1 MDDHNYSAQVLNHS
15 VSPEPFAMESDV
27 ELHSV
32 PDASP
37 LGQVVINSAATAAIA
52 GFVNSS
58 NCTPVEQ
65 IFLNTSSNCTP
76 VEQIFVNTSSNCTP
90 VEQLVV
96 NTSSNCIPVEQNEA
110 LTVVETVEVVSSTQ
124 EPCFVESDLEKPE
137 SHQDFTSESNFV
149 DKEKDEEEKTESE
162 GQWDGVS
169 CVAEKGLVFRSREEI
184 NRFMTLYKE
193 SNCCQY
199 CVYSGGITEKCTS
212 KRVRLIT
219 KL

>member
-65 IFLNTSSNCTP
+65 IC
-76 VEQIFVNTSSNCTP
+76 VNTILNYILIG
-90 VEQLVV
+90 ED
-96 NTSSNCIPVEQNEA
+96 
-110 LTVVETVEVVSSTQ
+110 LT
-124 EPCFVESDLEKPE
+124 
-137 SHQDFTSESNFV
+137 N
-149 DKEKDEEEKTESE
+149 
-162 GQWDGVS
+162 
-169 CVAEKGLVFRSREEI
+169 SRKNDTI
-184 NRFMTLYKE
+184 KVKKLY
-193 SNCCQY
+193 
-199 CVYSGGITEKCTS
+199 
-212 KRVRLIT
+212 
-219 KL
+219 

>member
-52 GFVNSS
+52 GFVN
-58 NCTPVEQ
+58 
-65 IFLNTSSNCTP
+65 SSNCTP

-184 NRFMTLYKE
+184 NRFMTLYIE